1 MRVVTL
7 NLWGMRGDW
16 ATRRELIVAGLR
28 ELRPDLVAF
37 QETITTDEYDQ
48 AADLLGG
55 GFHLAHS
62 REREAD
68 GQGITIASR
77 WPIDG
82 VRELDLN
89 ATPRTTDFACTTLI
103 ATVRVPDPI
112 GPLVFVN
119 HFPEYQLDHEHEREQ
134 QAVIAAR
141 AIEELVARHGEHVIL
156 VGDLDAEPDAASVR
170 FLTGRQSLYGQS
182 VCYRDAWESAH
193 PGEPGDTFT
202 PRNPLMA
209 AANWDWPFLADRPYP
224 RPLRRARRPHARHRR
239 LRPHLRPAARR
250 GLGQRPL
257 RPRRRPR
264 PPTRASRSDRVI
276 AQQAAHPRRISAY
289 GASSY
294 HHDGMAPAEYTAR
307 NRRPRSMAP
316 RRSSRMA
323 AATSSSR
330 CAARASPRAGLDT
343 ARHTGR
349 CAAAV
354 LAIPP
359 PE

>member
-37 QETITTDEYDQ
+37 QEAITTDEYDQ

-77 WPIDG
+77 WPLDG

-103 ATVRVPDPI
+103 ATVRVPDPL

-119 HFPEYQLDHEHEREQ
+119 HFPDYQLDHEHEREQ

-141 AIEELVARHGEHVIL
+141 AIEELVARRGEHVIL

-170 FLTGRQSLYGQS
+170 FLAGRQSLGGQG
-182 VCYRDAWESAH
+182 VCHRDARESAH

-209 AANWDWPFLADRPYP
+209 AANWDWPFRQIDHILVRCGAHGGPTLAIAACDRIFDGP
-224 RPLRRARRPHARHRR
+224 RAGVWASDHFGLVADLDLPPE
-239 LRPHLRPAARR
+239 RPAA
-250 GLGQRPL
+250 
-257 RPRRRPR
+257 
-264 PPTRASRSDRVI
+264 
-276 AQQAAHPRRISAY
+276 
-289 GASSY
+289 
-294 HHDGMAPAEYTAR
+294 TA
-307 NRRPRSMAP
+307 
-316 RRSSRMA
+316 
-323 AATSSSR
+323 
-330 CAARASPRAGLDT
+330 
-343 ARHTGR
+343 
-349 CAAAV
+349 
-354 LAIPP
+354 
-359 PE
+359 